1 MDPLN
6 EQELALTG
14 EVIEMMQNGRVR
26 KATVLLKGFRI
37 ELADDLPPDIHLG
50 DTVRVEA
57 RVIPVK
63 ILSPPNTH

>member
-1 MDPLN
+1 MDTAH

-14 EVIEMMQNGRVR
+14 EVIELVQNGRVR

-37 ELADDLPPDIHLG
+37 ELGGDLPPDIHLG

-63 ILSPPNTH
+63 IISPPNAH